1 MEENVLEDQGG
12 NGGRAWRLS
21 VPFHDFLKRQAWVV
35 TVTIFLYLKE
45 YFQLKGNSRKLKCC
59 YLFSLPKLQLH
70 SRTWSSFTRF
80 WGGLQFTNNF
90 FLRRASQLPQRVITT
105 PLFQESILKTTSD
118 MRIFTRSNF
127 LKVQNLRGRA
137 ITQFESS
144 RIPGTGFDFI
154 AASN

>member
-21 VPFHDFLKRQAWVV
+21 VPFHDFLKMQAWVF
-35 TVTIFLYLKE
+35 TVTIFLDLKE
-45 YFQLKGNSRKLKCC
+45 YFQLKGNNRKLKRC

-70 SRTWSSFTRF
+70 SRTWSFTRF

-90 FLRRASQLPQRVITT
+90 FLRPASQLPQRVITT
-105 PLFQESILKTTSD
+105 PLFHESILKTTSD

-144 RIPGTGFDFI
+144 RIPGTGFNFM

>member
-21 VPFHDFLKRQAWVV
+21 VPFYEFLKRQAWVF
-35 TVTIFLYLKE
+35 TVTIFLDLKE
-45 YFQLKGNSRKLKCC
+45 YFQLTGNSKKLKCC
-59 YLFSLPKLQLH
+59 DLFSLPKLQLH
-70 SRTWSSFTRF
+70 SRTWSFTRF
-80 WGGLQFTNNF
+80 GGGLQFTNNF

-118 MRIFTRSNF
+118 MRICTRSNF
-127 LKVQNLRGRA
+127 LKVQNLRGRV